1 MCIRDRGDTGQKGV
15 VGVKGADGS
24 PGADAPYVVI
34 GFDSSVNTNTERNT
48 EIKSFSGLSVVKVN
62 SVYWDAITGIPYQN
76 QDSQAS
82 NPTLTALTGSNGI
95 VNMDTIKLETG
106 SNRVELTGN
115 GMKIFSGNVLRVKI
129 GDLS

>member
-1 MCIRDRGDTGQKGV
+1 MGT
-15 VGVKGADGS
+15 KGADGS

-34 GFDSSVNTNTERNT
+34 GFNSAVDTNAERT
-48 EIKSFSGLSVVKVN
+48 AAIRSFSGLNVVKVN

-76 QDSQAS
+76 RSSEVA
-82 NPTLTALTGSNGI
+82 NPSLTALTGSSGV
-95 VNMDTIKLETG
+95 VNMDSIKLETG

-115 GMKIFSGNVLRVKI
+115 GMKIFSGNVVRVKI